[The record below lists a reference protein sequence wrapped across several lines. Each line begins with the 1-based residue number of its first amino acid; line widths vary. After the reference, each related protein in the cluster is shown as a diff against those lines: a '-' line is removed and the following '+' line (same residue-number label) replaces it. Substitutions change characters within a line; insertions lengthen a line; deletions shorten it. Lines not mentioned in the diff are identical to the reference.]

1 MLTRFSLLRRPSL
14 LRRGSVRSVF
24 VDVETTPNPHSMKF
38 KPQDKLVLP
47 EAYGTGMF
55 FEKNNSYCNT
65 VHSPLARDI
74 FKISGVKG
82 IFLGRDFITI
92 TKHSDDQWNVMKP
105 QLFSKIFDFFANDQ
119 KVLIY
124 SLNY

>member
-1 MLTRFSLLRRPSL
+1 MLTRFALFRRPSL
-14 LRRGSVRSVF
+14 LPRTSTRNVF

-65 VHSPLARDI
+65 VHSPLGN
-74 FKISGVKG
+74 F
-82 IFLGRDFITI
+82 
-92 TKHSDDQWNVMKP
+92 HSLADLLLNCFYLFYCF
-105 QLFSKIFDFFANDQ
+105 QLTR
-119 KVLIY
+119 Y
-124 SLNY
+124 

>member
-65 VHSPLARDI
+65 VHSPLGEII
-74 FKISGVKG
+74 F
-82 IFLGRDFITI
+82 
-92 TKHSDDQWNVMKP
+92 
-105 QLFSKIFDFFANDQ
+105 
-119 KVLIY
+119 IY
-124 SLNY
+124 SYYFTILLLIMVISTRYF